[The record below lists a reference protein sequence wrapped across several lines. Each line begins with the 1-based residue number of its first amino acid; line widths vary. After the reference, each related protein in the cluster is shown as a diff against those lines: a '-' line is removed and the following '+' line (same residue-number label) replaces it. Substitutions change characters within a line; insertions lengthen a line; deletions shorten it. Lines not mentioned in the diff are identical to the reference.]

1 MEFEWDE
8 GKRAVNLAK
17 HGLDFADVER
27 FDWGAAAIGRD
38 LRVDY
43 GEERFTAYGVM
54 DGRLVVIVF
63 THRLNA
69 TRIVSLRRANRKER
83 RIYGP

>member
-8 GKRAVNLAK
+8 AKRAANLAK
-17 HGLDFADVER
+17 HGFDFADVSR

-38 LRVDY
+38 LRFDY
-43 GEERFTAYGVM
+43 GEDRFTAYGVM
-54 DGRLVVIVF
+54 DGTLMVIVF
-63 THRLNA
+63 TRRALA